1 MLSTR
6 CKNKISF
13 PTEIFNL
20 YDMLWTIP
28 AINTVWYKAFQGTC
42 HKAFH
47 PTAHCSS
54 ESQGTHRNTIFQ
66 CPCHLQGNCCP
77 TARHTVRT
85 EVIFCL
91 QLPVVTGESISRQ
104 KDSIPVTPFP
114 ACQSQLLGDLIMA
127 KVTQTELFSW
137 GCCYPGSD
145 PKARLLP
152 ILQGNSHQLVTS
164 SLTPREKAT
173 AF

>member
-1 MLSTR
+1 MSQDSRLQGLDCLFAAALRQIIQIINSSSQREEICTVAMLSIR
-6 CKNKISF
+6 YKNKISF

-77 TARHTVRT
+77 TARNTVRT

-91 QLPVVTGESISRQ
+91 
-104 KDSIPVTPFP
+104 
-114 ACQSQLLGDLIMA
+114 
-127 KVTQTELFSW
+127 
-137 GCCYPGSD
+137 
-145 PKARLLP
+145 
-152 ILQGNSHQLVTS
+152 
-164 SLTPREKAT
+164 
-173 AF
+173 